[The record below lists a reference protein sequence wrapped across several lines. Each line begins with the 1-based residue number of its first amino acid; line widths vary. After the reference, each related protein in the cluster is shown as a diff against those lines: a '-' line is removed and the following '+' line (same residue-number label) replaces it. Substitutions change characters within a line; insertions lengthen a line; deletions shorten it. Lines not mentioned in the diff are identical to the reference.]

1 MHVVVS
7 PRPGLIKVVLI
18 INLISTDIKT
28 YTYMFGV
35 YDSLESYLLVFRIK
49 NVKNLFLYSMK
60 LQTKSCISMSKPLS
74 YAQTLLQ

>member
-35 YDSLESYLLVFRIK
+35 YDSLESYL
-49 NVKNLFLYSMK
+49 
-60 LQTKSCISMSKPLS
+60 
-74 YAQTLLQ
+74 

>member
-49 NVKNLFLYSMK
+49 NVKNLFLYLMK

-74 YAQTLLQ
+74 YVQTLLQ